1 MTDAIAQLRKVDYLS
16 ALDDGTLAEIAAHAR
31 RQRYV
36 DRETI
41 VSELESG
48 SDVFVITKGEAEVSV
63 DGSSGERKPLGKLGP
78 GSAFGE
84 MSSLTGELRSATV
97 TALGEVEVLI
107 ISDADF
113 DQIRERRPEIALA
126 LVRILAS
133 RLAEAE
139 KAIDALFSPQA
150 STQAGAATV
159 ETKSVERAVGT
170 AAKGRRGSIGRVWR
184 ELVVGRQRDLAF
196 LTLVAFVGALMAV
209 RIGVYCSF
217 RFDFAPRL
225 VLRTAYMTG
234 FALLIGSACTSLLTF
249 RPGWRRAI
257 AVAYGVGVALI
268 LNELGVTLAFDI
280 FYKDIHTADPN
291 VPFDI
296 ERLYRRTEPL
306 RAIAIGLVVLIQAA
320 YLRRFYVRAA
330 FVIMTRLRSF
340 SSKS

>member
-1 MTDAIAQLRKVDYLS
+1 VTDAVAQLKKVDYLS
-16 ALDDGTLAEIAAHAR
+16 ALDDGTLAEMAAGAQR
-31 RQRYV
+31 RCYV
-36 DRETI
+36 NGEVI

-48 SDVFVITKGEAEVSV
+48 SEVFVITGGEAEVSV
-63 DGSSGERKPLGKLGP
+63 DGRVGERKHLGKLGP

-97 TALGEVEVLI
+97 TALGDVEVLI

-113 DQIRERRPEIALA
+113 DRFRERRPEIALA
-126 LVRILAS
+126 LVRILAA

-139 KAIDALFSPQA
+139 KAIDALFSP
-150 STQAGAATV
+150 SAAV
-159 ETKSVERAVGT
+159 EEKSVEKAVGT
-170 AAKGRRGSIGRVWR
+170 DAKGRRGSIGRVWR
-184 ELVVGRQRDLAF
+184 ELVVGRQRDLTF
-196 LTLVAFVGALMAV
+196 LTLVAFVGAIMAV
-209 RIGVYCSF
+209 RFGVYASF

-234 FALLIGSACTSLLTF
+234 FALLIGSGCASLLTN

-268 LNELGVTLAFDI
+268 FNELGVTLAFDI

-330 FVIMTRLRSF
+330 FVIMTRLRRF
-340 SSKS
+340 SSKSSPGV

>member
-16 ALDDGTLAEIAAHAR
+16 SLDDGTLAEIAARAR

-48 SDVFVITKGEAEVSV
+48 SQVFVITKGEAEVSV

-113 DQIRERRPEIALA
+113 DQLRERRPEIAVA
-126 LVRILAS
+126 LVRILAA

-139 KAIDALFSPQA
+139 KAIDALFDPQA
-150 STQAGAATV
+150 AARPSGAV
-159 ETKSVERAVGT
+159 ERVDAKSVERAVRS

-196 LTLVAFVGALMAV
+196 LTLVAFVG
-209 RIGVYCSF
+209 
-217 RFDFAPRL
+217 
-225 VLRTAYMTG
+225 
-234 FALLIGSACTSLLTF
+234 
-249 RPGWRRAI
+249 
-257 AVAYGVGVALI
+257 
-268 LNELGVTLAFDI
+268 
-280 FYKDIHTADPN
+280 
-291 VPFDI
+291 
-296 ERLYRRTEPL
+296 
-306 RAIAIGLVVLIQAA
+306 
-320 YLRRFYVRAA
+320 
-330 FVIMTRLRSF
+330 
-340 SSKS
+340 